1 MNEPISD
8 ASILIVDDH
17 TDNLRVLS
25 DILKEQGYGLRSLRK
40 GEAVFSSVLQSPPD
54 IILLDI
60 MMPGMDGYEVCEQLK
75 ADERTRDIPVIFISA
90 LHETDEKIRA
100 FSVGG
105 VDYITKPFQEPEVL
119 KRVHVHL
126 MLRHIRTSL
135 EQEIVERERAEK
147 KRREYQHRL
156 QQARKAESLGRM
168 AGAVAHHFNNLLF
181 VVSGNLDLVRDD
193 LSPQSQAVEFL
204 YNAEKALQKAIDLG
218 RMMLTYVGQGEEE
231 RTVSMCDLTKIVSKT
246 APLAETS
253 LPDNVHLQ
261 LELMPGLPQVKISP
275 DGARRIMMNLV
286 ENAWES
292 MEGKSGIVRSV
303 TGKTSCRRSCLEQAA
318 WVGKCEPGEYV
329 YLEVTDN
336 GCGMNAETIE
346 RMFDPFFTTKFTGRG
361 LGLASV
367 AGIVRSGGGAIA
379 VSSKSGAGTE
389 VRVLFPV
396 ADESE

>member
-8 ASILIVDDH
+8 ATILIVDDH

-25 DILKEQGYGLRSLRK
+25 NILKEQGYGLRALRK

-60 MMPGMDGYEVCEQLK
+60 IMPGMGGYEVCEQLK

-105 VDYITKPFQEPEVL
+105 VDYITKPFQEQEVL

-126 MLRHIRTSL
+126 TLRYIRTSL
-135 EQEIVERERAEK
+135 EQEIMERERAEK

-181 VVSGNLDLVRDD
+181 VVSGNLELVRDD

-204 YNAEKALQKAIDLG
+204 YNAEEAVQKAIDLG
-218 RMMLTYVGQGEEE
+218 RLMLTYVGQGEEE
-231 RTVSMCDLTKIVSKT
+231 RTVSMCDLTKIVSKI

-275 DGARRIMMNLV
+275 DSARRIMMNLV

-292 MEGKSGIVRSV
+292 MEGKTGIVRSV
-303 TGKTSCRRSCLEQAA
+303 TGKTSCSRSCLEQAA

-329 YLEVTDN
+329 YLEVADN

-389 VRVLFPV
+389 VRVLFPI
-396 ADESE
+396 AYESE

>member
-1 MNEPISD
+1 MNEPILN

-90 LHETDEKIRA
+90 LHETDEKVRA
-100 FSVGG
+100 FSAGG
-105 VDYITKPFQEPEVL
+105 VDYITKPFQEQEVL

-181 VVSGNLDLVRDD
+181 VVSGNLELVRDN
-193 LSPQSQAVEFL
+193 LSAQSQAVEFL
-204 YNAEKALQKAIDLG
+204 YNAEEAVQKAIDLG
-218 RMMLTYVGQGEEE
+218 RLMLTYVGQG
-231 RTVSMCDLTKIVSKT
+231 
-246 APLAETS
+246 
-253 LPDNVHLQ
+253 
-261 LELMPGLPQVKISP
+261 
-275 DGARRIMMNLV
+275 
-286 ENAWES
+286 
-292 MEGKSGIVRSV
+292 
-303 TGKTSCRRSCLEQAA
+303 
-318 WVGKCEPGEYV
+318 
-329 YLEVTDN
+329 
-336 GCGMNAETIE
+336 
-346 RMFDPFFTTKFTGRG
+346 
-361 LGLASV
+361 
-367 AGIVRSGGGAIA
+367 
-379 VSSKSGAGTE
+379 
-389 VRVLFPV
+389 
-396 ADESE
+396 